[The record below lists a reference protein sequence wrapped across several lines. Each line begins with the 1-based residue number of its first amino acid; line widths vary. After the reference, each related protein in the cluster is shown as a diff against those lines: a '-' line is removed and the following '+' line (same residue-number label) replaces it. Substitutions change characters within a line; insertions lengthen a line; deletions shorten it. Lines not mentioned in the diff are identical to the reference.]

1 MRAKKAR
8 DRLPETGMNLLVYF
22 CYSEFV
28 KQPTGGMIMQ
38 VVEFNTIPKDMFLRM
53 YAACFHI
60 DLEEEPYSLTREDE
74 RALLDF
80 EELRVYEG
88 EAKIRRIREKAAAW
102 AKGERARYTYELF
115 ANALSDIEL
124 AFAAKEYG
132 MLVPEEYLRGL
143 SEQAGEEMLTEE
155 ARAAGCSLEEF
166 TELRSAFGKRQ
177 NFTAAERERLA
188 IAQKKKTPLAA
199 LVLQEEAERD
209 FAVRTQTAE
218 AAYGKEYLVYRE
230 GVLQAVAEQAELK
243 SDAYYLKIYETLHG
257 ALSSEE
263 KEEDQKA
270 QVDPSLPLH
279 REVYIDLMQQELQE
293 EDRILTALANQY
305 VEGAEAYFA
314 GVGRYAKDKERV
326 A

>member
-38 VVEFNTIPKDMFLRM
+38 VVEFSTIPKDMFLRM

-60 DLEEEPYSLTREDE
+60 DLEEPYSLTNEEE
-74 RALLDF
+74 RALHDF
-80 EELRVYEG
+80 EELRAYEG

-143 SEQAGEEMLTEE
+143 SELAGEEMLAEE
-155 ARAAGCSLEEF
+155 ARATGCSLEEF
-166 TELRSAFGKRQ
+166 KELRSAFGKRQ
-177 NFTAAERERLA
+177 DFTAQERQQLLA
-188 IAQKKKTPLAA
+188 AQKKKMPLLA

-209 FAVRTQTAE
+209 FAARTQAAE
-218 AAYGKEYLVYRE
+218 VAYGKGYLVYRE
-230 GVLQAVAEQAELK
+230 GVLQAAAEKAELE
-243 SDAYYLKIYETLHG
+243 SDAYFLKVYETLHG
-257 ALSSEE
+257 ALSPEE

-270 QVDPSLPLH
+270 EIDPALPLH
-279 REVYIDLMQQELQE
+279 REVYIDLMRQELRE
-293 EDRILTALANQY
+293 EDRILTALASRY
-305 VEGAEAYFA
+305 AEGAEAYFA
-314 GVGRYAKDKERV
+314 AVGRYAKDKERV